1 MLNAIINNNINE
13 IISLLNLY
21 KVKRAYA
28 FGSVCTDK
36 FNDESDIDLLIAFN
50 DGLNPLEYGDNYFLL
65 VDALEKLFMRHVDL
79 VTEPTL
85 RNPYFIKSVNLTKTP
100 IYERRD

>member
-1 MLNAIINNNINE
+1 MLNSIIKNNLSE
-13 IISLLNLY
+13 ITELLNQH
-21 KVKRAYA
+21 KVKRAFA

-36 FNDESDIDLLIAFN
+36 FNKDSDIDLLIAFN
-50 DGLNPLEYGDNYFLL
+50 DGLGPIEYDDNYFLL
-65 VDALEKLFMRHVDL
+65 VDALEKLFHRHVDL

>member
-1 MLNAIINNNINE
+1 MLNQIINNNITE
-13 IISLLNLY
+13 ITSLLNQY
-21 KVKRAYA
+21 KVKRAFA

-50 DGLNPLEYGDNYFLL
+50 DGLDPLEYGDNYFLL
-65 VDALEKLFMRHVDL
+65 ADELEKLFKRHVDL

-85 RNPYFIKSVNLTKTP
+85 RNPYFIKSVNLTKTS

>member
-1 MLNAIINNNINE
+1 MLNSIIRNNISE
-13 IISLLNLY
+13 ITNLLNKY

-36 FNDESDIDLLIAFN
+36 FNEQSDIDLLIAFN
-50 DGLNPLEYGDNYFLL
+50 DGLDPIEYGNNYFFLA
-65 VDALEKLFMRHVDL
+65 DALENLFKRHVDL

-85 RNPYFIKSVNLTKTP
+85 KNPYFIKSVNKTKTP
-100 IYERRD
+100 IYERPD

>member
-1 MLNAIINNNINE
+1 MLHTILQQKLPE
-13 IISLLNLY
+13 VTRLLKEN

-36 FNDESDIDLLIAFN
+36 FNDKSDIDLLITFE
-50 DGLNPLEYGDNYFLL
+50 DGLDPLVYGRNFFKIQF
-65 VDALEKLFMRHVDL
+65 ALEDLFQRNIDL

-85 RNPYFIKSVNLTKTP
+85 RNPYFIKVMNETKTP
-100 IYERRD
+100 LYE